1 MRILFVLIAVLAL
14 AACASGSQPKSQA
27 RQGNAADVAARAPM
41 MSKDDLENYISER
54 AEQRLVEICG
64 ERRTISSQL
73 TCVRDAILRGFDTT
87 GEAERNCDADAPLE
101 PMMHCVV
108 IGSLGYELAIK
119 ADTGQAS
126 TYDWT
131 DPEGAMDDVFEVL
144 AEQTVSDC
152 MSVALSKI
160 DGCVMQKIGQSLA
173 LTDRVVTAC
182 TDDADSDKSLD
193 CLVRAYVIQEFE
205 SAFQRMGP
213 GPGQQV

>member
-1 MRILFVLIAVLAL
+1 MRNLIVLIAVLAL
-14 AACASGSQPKSQA
+14 AACAGGSQPKSQA
-27 RQGNAADVAARAPM
+27 RLGNAADVAARAPT
-41 MSKDDLENYISER
+41 MSDDDLEDYISER
-54 AEQRLVEICG
+54 AEQRLFDICG
-64 ERRTISSQL
+64 EHRTISSQMA
-73 TCVRDAILRGFDTT
+73 CVRDAILRGFDTT
-87 GEAERNCDADAPLE
+87 GEAERNCDADAPIE

-108 IGSLGYELAIK
+108 IGSMGYELAIK
-119 ADTGQAS
+119 ANPGQAA

-131 DPEGAMDDVFEVL
+131 DPEGAMEKTLGVL
-144 AEQTVSDC
+144 TEQTLSDC
-152 MSVALSKI
+152 LNVALSKI

-193 CLVRAYVIQEFE
+193 CLVRAYVIQQFE

>member
-1 MRILFVLIAVLAL
+1 MRNLIVLIAALAL

-27 RQGNAADVAARAPM
+27 RLGNAADVAARAPT

-64 ERRTISSQL
+64 EHRTISSQL

-131 DPEGAMDDVFEVL
+131 DPEGAMEDVFGVL

-152 MSVALSKI
+152 INVALSKI